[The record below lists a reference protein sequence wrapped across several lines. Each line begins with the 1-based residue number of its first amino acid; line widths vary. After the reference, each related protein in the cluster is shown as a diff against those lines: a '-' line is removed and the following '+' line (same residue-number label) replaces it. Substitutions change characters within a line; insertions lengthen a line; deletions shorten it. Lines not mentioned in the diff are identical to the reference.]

1 MDTVLGLLVTPT
13 NVQTVLVEGQSGD
26 GATLEHDEFT
36 TRASEEVAEAVLS
49 IAEAEGQRL
58 HSIGVTWS
66 DGADMEAS
74 QLLDSLAGVGF
85 HNIVLVKLPQ
95 AAEALACSIGRV
107 IGYERTAVCVVEPD
121 AVMLSLVETDGGEVE
136 TLISHTIDS
145 EDLLVSWV
153 TAIFDRD
160 DWRPEGLF
168 VVGSVGGL
176 KAVATRLEQAL
187 SLPVFD
193 PPEAE
198 LALAHGAAL
207 ASAASPSGQPLF
219 GDDLFGSDLFGSDED
234 QDAWEYTPEPR
245 PTTRKSYAGPMTML
259 VAGAVTFVVSV
270 SLALGPH
277 LVPAKPIPVESREV
291 IQTAGTPPIALP
303 VEPIAPAAP
312 PPAIPVAD
320 VPPPPEAIDPAPVEL
335 PAPAPEYVPDPP
347 EAYVPDE
354 PAAPAPAYVPPPA
367 YVAPPAY
374 VPPPQVVAP
383 PEPQTPVRSWLK
395 EKLHLGN

>member
-1 MDTVLGLLVTPT
+1 VDTVLGLLVTPT

-49 IAEAEGQRL
+49 IAETEGQRL

-66 DGADMEAS
+66 DDADMEAS
-74 QLLDSLAGVGF
+74 QLLDSLAGLGL
-85 HNIVLVKLPQ
+85 HNIVLVKMPQ

-121 AVMLSLVETDGGEVE
+121 AVMLALVDTFDGEVE
-136 TLISHTIDS
+136 TLISHTLDS
-145 EDLLVSWV
+145 EDALVDWV

-187 SLPVFD
+187 ALPVFD

-207 ASAASPSGQPLF
+207 ASVTSADSQSLF
-219 GDDLFGSDLFGSDED
+219 GDDFVDDGED
-234 QDAWEYTPEPR
+234 HWDYVPPVPR
-245 PTTRKSYAGPMTML
+245 IKRKSYAAPMTML

-277 LVPAKPIPVESREV
+277 LVPDKSIPVESRNV
-291 IQTAGTPPIALP
+291 MQTAGTPPIAAP
-303 VEPIAPAAP
+303 VAPIVPEAPVV
-312 PPAIPVAD
+312 PVAD
-320 VPPPPEAIDPAPVEL
+320 APPPPEAVDPAPVEAL
-335 PAPAPEYVPDPP
+335 PPAPEPESTYVPEP
-347 EAYVPDE
+347 EAPAYVPDE
-354 PAAPAPAYVPPPA
+354 PAAVAPPADVPADVPPPAYVPPPA
-367 YVAPPAY
+367 
-374 VPPPQVVAP
+374 PQVISP

>member
-26 GATLEHDEFT
+26 GATLEHDEFV

-49 IAEAEGQRL
+49 IAETEGQRL

-66 DGADMEAS
+66 DDADLEAS
-74 QLLDSLAGVGF
+74 QLLDSLAGLGL

-121 AVMLSLVETDGGEVE
+121 AVMLSLVDTYDGEVE
-136 TLISHTIDS
+136 TLVSHTLIS
-145 EDLLVSWV
+145 EDTLVDWV

-187 SLPVFD
+187 ALPVFD

-207 ASAASPSGQPLF
+207 ASVSSADSAALF
-219 GDDLFGSDLFGSDED
+219 GDGDED
-234 QDAWEYTPEPR
+234 HWDYVPPAAR
-245 PTTRKSYAGPMTML
+245 IKRKSYAGPMTML

-277 LVPAKPIPVESREV
+277 LVPEKSIPIESREV
-291 IQTAGTPPIALP
+291 MQTAGTPPIAAPIVPEAPP
-303 VEPIAPAAP
+303 VVPVADAP
-312 PPAIPVAD
+312 PPPAAV
-320 VPPPPEAIDPAPVEL
+320 DPAPVDAL
-335 PAPAPEYVPDPP
+335 PPAPEP
-347 EAYVPDE
+347 EATYAPEPEAPAYVPDE
-354 PAAPAPAYVPPPA
+354 PAAVAPVDVPPPAYVPPPA
-367 YVAPPAY
+367 
-374 VPPPQVVAP
+374 PQVVAP
-383 PEPQTPVRSWLK
+383 PQPQTPVRSWLK